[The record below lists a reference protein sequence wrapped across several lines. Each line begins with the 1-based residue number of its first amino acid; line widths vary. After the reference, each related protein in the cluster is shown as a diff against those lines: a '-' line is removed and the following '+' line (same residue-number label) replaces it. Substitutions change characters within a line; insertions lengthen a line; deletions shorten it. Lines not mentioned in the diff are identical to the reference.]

1 MSTGKPIILCDFDGT
16 ITTMDVADT
25 IFTVYLSDRWDEIDQ
40 EWHRGDISMT
50 ELYEKCWDLV
60 AVGEK
65 ELIDFVNRIDIDE
78 SFAGF
83 IRIVEKNG
91 IMVSI
96 VSDGFDFYIERIMK
110 KYGFE
115 YLPHYSNDLYFDD
128 SGKMALRFGNQN
140 LECVQCANCK
150 KFVMDEKRKEAD
162 FVIYIGNGLSDR
174 CAAEHA
180 DLVFAK
186 DSLLNHCEK
195 AGIDY
200 VSYKSFDD
208 IINYLNEKGIIELES

>member
-1 MSTGKPIILCDFDGT
+1 M
-16 ITTMDVADT
+16 A
-25 IFTVYLSDRWDEIDQ
+25 
-40 EWHRGDISMT
+40 
-50 ELYEKCWDLV
+50 ELYKKCWDLV
-60 AVGEK
+60 AAGEK
-65 ELIDFVNRIDIDE
+65 ELIDFVDRIDIDE
-78 SFAGF
+78 TFAGF
-83 IRIVEKNG
+83 MREVEKSG
-91 IMVSI
+91 VEVSI

-110 KYGFE
+110 KHGFE
-115 YLPHYSNDLYFDD
+115 YLAHYSNDLYFDTAEN
-128 SGKMALRFGNQN
+128 MVLHFGNQN
-140 LECVQCANCK
+140 PECVQCANCK
-150 KFVMDEKRKEAD
+150 KFVMDEKRRESD

-208 IINYLNEKGIIELES
+208 IIKYLAENRIIEFES